1 MSKTVKSM
9 LMRDYQARISGAQDA
24 MLVSIRGMKAIDT
37 TKMRST
43 LRKSNIRVV
52 IVRNALARKS
62 FKGTPLEALAP
73 LLTGPSALAF
83 GGNSVVEVAR
93 QIVDMLKEFPLIELK
108 GAVLDGNLFEGDK
121 GVKELSKF
129 PTRTEAIA
137 QAVTLVLSPARNL
150 AAQIKGP
157 GARVAG
163 LVKAIEDRLEKGE
176 SIAKVG

>member
-9 LMRDYQARISGAQDA
+9 LMRDYQARLNGAQDA
-24 MLVSIRGMKAIDT
+24 MLVSIRGMKTIDT

-43 LRKSNIRVV
+43 LRKSNIRVM

-62 FKGTPLEALAP
+62 LKGTPLEALAP

-129 PTRTEAIA
+129 PTRAEAIA
-137 QAVTLVLSPARNL
+137 KAVTLILSPARNL
-150 AAQIKGP
+150 AAQVKGP
-157 GARVAG
+157 GAKVAG
-163 LVKAIEDRLEKGE
+163 LVKAIEERLEKGE
-176 SIAKVG
+176 AIAKVG

>member
-1 MSKTVKSM
+1 MSKPVKSM
-9 LMRDYQARISGAQDA
+9 LMRDYQARLSGANDA

-37 TKMRST
+37 TKLRTT
-43 LRKSNIRVV
+43 LRKSNIRVL

-129 PTRTEAIA
+129 PTRTEAVA
-137 QAVTLVLSPARNL
+137 QAVTLILSPARNL

-163 LVKAIEDRLEKGE
+163 LVKAIEERLEKGE
-176 SIAKVG
+176 AIAKVG